1 MKVIRVPWIQC
12 RADESGAELYPMEWR
27 GKEFEIM
34 AYSASE
40 ARDWWLSLS
49 EAAKGD
55 MLGLR
60 NGNESDGVLML
71 F

>member
-1 MKVIRVPWIQC
+1 
-12 RADESGAELYPMEWR
+12 MEWR

-55 MLGLR
+55 TLGLR